1 MDYCLECGFQSED
14 TFRTVYGEV
23 LCEECW
29 EDYLCSK
36 RGKVEYFVG
45 ICVGTF
51 EPDDFDADYLGLMVQ
66 AYLEYKEELDLE
78 PHQLLELEDKA
89 RELGLL

>member
-1 MDYCLECGFQSED
+1 MEYCLECGFQTED

-29 EDYLCSK
+29 EDYLCSA

-45 ICVGTF
+45 ICDGTF
-51 EPDDFDADYLGLMVQ
+51 ALDEFDADYLGMVVQ
-66 AYLEYKEELDLE
+66 AFLENKEELDLE